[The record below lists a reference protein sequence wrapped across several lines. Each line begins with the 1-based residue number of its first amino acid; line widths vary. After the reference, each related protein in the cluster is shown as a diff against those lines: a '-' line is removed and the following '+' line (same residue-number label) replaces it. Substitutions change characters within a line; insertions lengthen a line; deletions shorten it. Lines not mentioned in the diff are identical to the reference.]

1 MSLRLSAA
9 VVLVFATVCARAS
22 AQAQDVLTYRG
33 ADRQQVLEEG
43 ARKEGQVV
51 LYSAAIVNQALRP
64 LQQAFTKKYPFIRMS
79 FWRGDTEEIAAK
91 LSAETRAGRIVADVV
106 EGTGIGELAVQA
118 GLTQPYFTPVVE
130 EYPAQ
135 YRDPS
140 GNWTSTR
147 ISYFGAAY
155 NTKLVADDQVPKSY
169 EDLLAPKWQGKLSWR
184 IGTSS
189 GTPLF
194 ITNLRLAWGEEKAL
208 KYFKALAAQKIVN
221 FGSGSARTL
230 VDRVIAGEYPIALNI
245 FAHHPLIS
253 RAKGAPVNTVLLDP
267 VPSTAGTMILPRIVA
282 HPHAAMLLVD
292 FILSKEGQEIL
303 AQAEYFP
310 ARPDVAPL
318 DVLKPIVPSSAG
330 VRENFITPEHLN
342 GYTESSNALFQEF
355 FR

>member
-1 MSLRLSAA
+1 MFLRLPMIALFLQAA
-9 VVLVFATVCARAS
+9 LGGLVS

-33 ADRQQVLEEG
+33 ADRQQILEDG

-64 LQQAFTKKYPFIRMS
+64 LQQAFTKKYPFLKMT

-91 LSAETRAGRIVADVV
+91 LSAETRAKNIVADVV

-118 GLTQPYFTPVVE
+118 GLTQPYYTPAVE
-130 EYPAQ
+130 AYPDQ
-135 YRDPS
+135 YRDPA

-155 NTKLVADDQVPKSY
+155 NTKMVTDDQAPRSY
-169 EDLLAPKWQGKLSWR
+169 QDLLDPKWQGKLAWR

-194 ITNLRLAWGEEKAL
+194 ITNLRLAWGEERARTFL
-208 KYFKALAAQKIVN
+208 KQLAAQKVVN

-230 VDRVIAGEYPIALNI
+230 VDRVIAGEYAVALNI

-253 RAKGAPVNTVLLDP
+253 RAKGAPVNSVLFDP
-267 VPSTAGTMILPRIVA
+267 VPSTAGTMILPKTVA
-282 HPHAAMLLVD
+282 HPHAAMLLID
-292 FILSKEGQEIL
+292 FILSKEGQEIF
-303 AQAEYFP
+303 AKAEYFP
-310 ARPDVAPL
+310 VRPDVPPL
-318 DVLKPIVPSSAG
+318 DVLQPIVPSRAG
-330 VRENFITPEHLN
+330 IRENFITPENLN
-342 GYTESSNALFQEF
+342 GLTESSNALFQEF